1 MARKALVV
9 KHQKL
14 MAQREKYYA
23 LLKEARANWQP
34 DPTPKR
40 WKPCKWYNRCQLT
53 GKTRSFM
60 RDFGVSRQAFRKY
73 AREGLIMGVRKSSW

>member
-14 MAQREKYYA
+14 MKLREKYYT
-23 LLKEARANWQP
+23 LLQEARANGQP

-53 GKTRSFM
+53 GKTRSYM

-73 AREGLIMGVRKSSW
+73 AREWVIMWVRKASW